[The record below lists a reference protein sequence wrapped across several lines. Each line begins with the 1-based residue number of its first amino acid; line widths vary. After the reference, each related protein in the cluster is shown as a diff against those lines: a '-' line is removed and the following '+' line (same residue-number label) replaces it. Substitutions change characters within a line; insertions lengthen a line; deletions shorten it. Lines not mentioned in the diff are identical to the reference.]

1 MSTVLLKKYVWLKCL
16 LTYLFTLTYFV
27 STRAEKDRV
36 AKEQREKGLK
46 PKKSFF
52 SFSGSASIK
61 EEAAANAEPED
72 EREDQD
78 EIDALL
84 LSSKKLEAQ
93 RREMEQLQVSLTS
106 AQIFFK
112 RTDVDT

>member
-1 MSTVLLKKYVWLKCL
+1 MS
-16 LTYLFTLTYFV
+16 
-27 STRAEKDRV
+27 RAEKDRA

-46 PKKSFF
+46 TKKSFF
-52 SFSGSASIK
+52 SFSGSAAAK
-61 EEAAANAEPED
+61 EVATAEPED

>member
-1 MSTVLLKKYVWLKCL
+1 MNMLLMSFLFVLLCL
-16 LTYLFTLTYFV
+16 I
-27 STRAEKDRV
+27 RAEKDRA

-46 PKKSFF
+46 TKKSFF
-52 SFSGSASIK
+52 SFSGSSSIK
-61 EEAAANAEPED
+61 EEAAASAEPED